1 MNKYLLSLF
10 LLLGVLAPIQT
21 TLADDDHDDEEYE
34 EISRINDEL
43 STKVGIVT
51 AKAIAG
57 TISQTVTVYGS
68 VTQAPENSHEIY
80 ARFPG
85 IIKSVNVSIG
95 DTVKK
100 GDRIATIESNESLK
114 SYPIHS
120 PTSGVI
126 VQRHANPGE
135 PTRQRRL
142 LTITNLDTVWV
153 EFRIYPVKQAKV
165 HAGQP
170 VSITLNH
177 KTVRSVVAHLIPV
190 EGKPYVLAR
199 AKLENNKLNLS
210 PGLLAKGKVHTD
222 EFDVSLVV
230 TKDAVQEL
238 GERLGVFV
246 KEGEAYEFAP
256 LTLGKSDDYFIE
268 VVSGLE
274 LGAEYVSE
282 NSYLIKA
289 DILKSEAE
297 DDD

>member
-21 TLADDDHDDEEYE
+21 TLADDDDDDEYE

-51 AKAIAG
+51 AKATAG

-85 IIKSVNVSIG
+85 VIKSVNAAIG

-100 GDRIATIESNESLK
+100 GDRIAIIESNESLK
-114 SYPIHS
+114 SYPIHA
-120 PTSGVI
+120 PTSGII

-135 PTRQRRL
+135 PTQERRL
-142 LTITNLDTVWV
+142 LTITNLDTVWA
-153 EFRIYPVKQAKV
+153 EFRIYPEKQAKV
-165 HAGQP
+165 SAGQP
-170 VSITLNH
+170 VSITIND
-177 KTVRSVVAHLIPV
+177 KTIRSVVAHLIPA
-190 EGKPYVLAR
+190 EDKPYVLAR
-199 AKLENNKLNLS
+199 VKLDNDELRLS
-210 PGLLAKGKVHTD
+210 LGLLAKGKIHAN

-230 TKDAVQEL
+230 AKDAVQEL

-256 LTLGKSDDYFIE
+256 LVLGKSDDNFIE

-274 LGAEYVSE
+274 HGAEYVSE

>member
-1 MNKYLLSLF
+1 MNKYLLSIF
-10 LLLGVLAPIQT
+10 LLLGALAPIQV
-21 TLADDDHDDEEYE
+21 TLADDDDDDEYE

-43 STKVGIVT
+43 STKVGLVT
-51 AKAIAG
+51 AQATAG

-68 VTQAPENSHEIY
+68 VTQAPENSYKIY

-85 IIKSVNVSIG
+85 IIKTVNVAIG

-114 SYPIHS
+114 SYPIYA
-120 PTSGVI
+120 PISGVI

-135 PTRQRRL
+135 PTQQRRL

-153 EFRIYPVKQAKV
+153 EFRIYPEKHAKV
-165 HAGQP
+165 RAGQP
-170 VSITLNH
+170 VSISIND
-177 KTVRSVVAHLIPV
+177 KAIRSNVAHLIPV

-199 AKLENNKLNLS
+199 VNLDNNTLMLT
-210 PGLLAKGKVHTD
+210 PGLLAKGKIHTN

-230 TKDAVQEL
+230 AKDAVQEL

-246 KEGEAYEFAP
+246 KEEETYEFAP
-256 LTLGKSDDYFIE
+256 LVLGKSDDRFVE
-268 VVSGLE
+268 VLSGLKHD
-274 LGAEYVSE
+274 AEYVSE

>member
-10 LLLGVLAPIQT
+10 LLLGVLAPIQS
-21 TLADDDHDDEEYE
+21 TLADDDDDEEYE

-51 AKAIAG
+51 AKATAG

-85 IIKSVNVSIG
+85 IIKSVNVAIG

-114 SYPIHS
+114 SYPIHA
-120 PTSGVI
+120 PASGVI

-135 PTRQRRL
+135 PTQQRRL
-142 LTITNLDTVWV
+142 LTITNLDTVWI
-153 EFRIYPVKQAKV
+153 EFRIYPEKQAKV
-165 HAGQP
+165 SAGQP
-170 VSITLNH
+170 VSITIND
-177 KTVRSVVAHLIPV
+177 KTIRSDVAHLIPA
-190 EGKPYVLAR
+190 EDKPYVLAR
-199 AKLENNKLNLS
+199 VKLDNDELRLS
-210 PGLLAKGKVHTD
+210 LGLLAKGKIHTN

-238 GERLGVFV
+238 GERVRRV
-246 KEGEAYEFAP
+246 C
-256 LTLGKSDDYFIE
+256 
-268 VVSGLE
+268 
-274 LGAEYVSE
+274 
-282 NSYLIKA
+282 
-289 DILKSEAE
+289 
-297 DDD
+297 

>member
-1 MNKYLLSLF
+1 MNKYLLSLL

-21 TLADDDHDDEEYE
+21 TLADDDHDEEEYE
-34 EISRINDEL
+34 EISRIKDEL

-51 AKAIAG
+51 EKATAG
-57 TISQTVTVYGS
+57 TISQTVTVYGR
-68 VTQAPENSHEIY
+68 VAQAPENSHEIY

-85 IIKSVNVSIG
+85 VVKSINVTIG
-95 DTVKK
+95 DSVKK

-114 SYPIHS
+114 SYPILA
-120 PTSGVI
+120 PISGVI

-135 PTRQRRL
+135 PTQERRL

-153 EFRIYPVKQAKV
+153 EFRIYPGKQAKV
-165 HAGQP
+165 SAGQP
-170 VSITLNH
+170 VSITIND
-177 KTVRSVVAHLIPV
+177 KTILSDVAHLIPA

-199 AKLENNKLNLS
+199 VKIDNDELRLS
-210 PGLLAKGKVHTD
+210 PGLLAKGKIHTN

-230 TKDAVQEL
+230 TKDAVQGL

-256 LTLGKSDDYFIE
+256 LVLGKSDDHFIE